1 MAPDGRLLLGVDIG
15 TSSAKGVV
23 TDAVGTIV
31 AEATRPHQVRTPEPG
46 HYEHDAEEDWWG
58 GFLAIVADLGRQVEL
73 SRVAALSVSGIGPC
87 VLPVDDEGRPLRP
100 AILYGIDTRGVAIA
114 ERLNRSAPVDGR
126 KLDSQAVWPKILWLE
141 ENEPEVWAHT
151 HRILGCGGFLTLRL
165 TGRAVVDRYEAGSY
179 QPLLELDGSR
189 WRGRDGTVPRDL
201 LPELVGSAD
210 VVGAITTWAAEQ
222 TGLPEGCLVIA
233 PTVDAAAEA
242 TGAGAGEPGDLMI
255 MYGSTGFFILISAE
269 HRDSTTFWTA
279 PFLDAGTFSVAGGT
293 NTLGTLLQ
301 WFRDE
306 FGGTEV
312 ADERR
317 GGRTAFESLMAL
329 GEQSAPGA
337 NGLLAL
343 PYFEG
348 ERTPLSDP
356 TARGAVLG
364 ISLSSTRAD
373 VYRAL
378 VEAIAFTIKDNLDAM
393 TAEGHEPRRLLA
405 VGGGAKNL
413 LLLQVVS
420 DVTGLAQSV
429 PDNTIGAARGDA
441 LRAAVGLGDFSTVAA
456 AAATVRPAR
465 TIRPAADLAAFYR
478 ERFDVFKDAYASTR
492 SVLARLRA
500 SASA

>member
-23 TDAVGTIV
+23 TDAAGTIV
-31 AEATRPHQVRTPEPG
+31 AEATRPHQVRSPKPG

-58 GFLAIVADLGRQVEL
+58 GLTVVVSDLGRQVDL

-114 ERLNRSAPVDGR
+114 ERLNRSAPPGRR
-126 KLDSQAVWPKILWLE
+126 KLDSQAVLPKITWLE
-141 ENEPEVWAHT
+141 ENEPEVWAQT

-179 QPLLELDGSR
+179 QPLLGDDGSR
-189 WRGRDGTVPRDL
+189 WCNRADILRRDL
-201 LPELVGSAD
+201 LPDLVGSSD
-210 VVGAITTWAAEQ
+210 VVGTVTAWAAEH

-242 TGAGAGEPGDLMI
+242 TGAGAAEPGDLMI
-255 MYGSTGFFILISAE
+255 MYGSTGFFILISTGQP
-269 HRDSTTFWTA
+269 DSATFWTA
-279 PFLDAGTFSVAGGT
+279 PFLDSGTFSVAGGT

-329 GEQSAPGA
+329 GEQSSPGA

-356 TARGAVLG
+356 MARGAVLG
-364 ISLSSTRAD
+364 LSLSSTRAD

-378 VEAIAFTIKDNLDAM
+378 VEAVAFTIKDNLDAM
-393 TAEGHEPRRLLA
+393 TAEGHEPRRILA

-420 DVTGLAQSV
+420 DVTGLAQTV

-441 LRAAVGLGDFSTVAA
+441 LRAAVGLGVFSTVAA
-456 AAATVRPAR
+456 AAATVQPAR

-500 SASA
+500 SASG